1 MQQNQQFLFNL
12 QTYPAVED
20 YINTV
25 LTSKE
30 DDFYDKIFNQID
42 ELKLKL
48 EIQRQSIDK
57 LRMNTAALESE
68 MNRIPSSFSSQQF
81 TQSQESSSNPHLKQ
95 NSPTKQVKALSTTQ
109 PNTPHSNTEHQTVE
123 ETTSTQQKR
132 VRRAHSIDT
141 TTLFEPQYQTTP
153 LTSQKI
159 VSSPSTNGN
168 HSTSSQ
174 EPFSLQNNEEQLSS
188 SHSQF
193 SSSIAPPIITSPTPK
208 TESASIPD
216 NHPVLSPRS
225 KAQSNQTIFTAV
237 TDKSEQKIKD
247 KKETKS
253 VTDSSDI
260 KTPNDT
266 EKPETFTV
274 FFGKKQQN
282 QVSKS
287 KDEDI
292 NKKQQMLK
300 TNPLIKLQN
309 ESQSQSTTKQSQ
321 SQLSQPITS
330 QEESQT
336 LKKEQKKKV
345 KIVNKN
351 DIDSYKK
358 IDNLPT
364 ILPETAAQGPLP
376 TTFNLPLTGKKK
388 SRLRQDVSSKSG
400 DDDDSKT

>member
-12 QTYPAVED
+12 QSYPAVED

-57 LRMNTAALESE
+57 LRMNTAALQSE

-81 TQSQESSSNPHLKQ
+81 TQSQELSSNPHLNQ

-109 PNTPHSNTEHQTVE
+109 PNTPHSNTEYQTVE

-141 TTLFEPQYQTTP
+141 TTLFEPQHQTTP
-153 LTSQKI
+153 LTSQKT

-174 EPFSLQNNEEQLSS
+174 ESFSLQNNEEQLSS

-193 SSSIAPPIITSPTPK
+193 SSSMAPPIITSPTPK

-216 NHPVLSPRS
+216 NHPLLSPRS
-225 KAQSNQTIFTAV
+225 KAKSNQTVFTAV
-237 TDKSEQKIKD
+237 TDKSEQKTKD

-253 VTDSSDI
+253 ITDSSDI
-260 KTPNDT
+260 KTGNDI

-287 KDEDI
+287 KEEDI

-300 TNPLIKLQN
+300 TNPLIKLQK
-309 ESQSQSTTKQSQ
+309 ESQSQNTTKQSQ

-345 KIVNKN
+345 KVVNKN